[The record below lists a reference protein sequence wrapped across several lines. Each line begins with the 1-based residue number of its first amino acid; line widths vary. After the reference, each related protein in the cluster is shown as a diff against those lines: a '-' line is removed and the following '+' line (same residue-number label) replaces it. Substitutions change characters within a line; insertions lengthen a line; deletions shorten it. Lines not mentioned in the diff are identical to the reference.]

1 MWQIQQEHNKN
12 LEEHRKTVE
21 EGIDSTLRFG
31 FRLVCSTAL
40 YPLEYAKTL
49 IQLGFEPIAPRPGRT
64 MFGARAMMLPNL
76 FQYGTVEDESRL
88 PAMEWSAY
96 IKSVDGFTGCFRGLG
111 PRLLGNILSSY
122 YSEKIAVVLVPKQAS
137 RFDDPYFWGSDLDY
151 DALEEYMETK
161 DGEVKHVPG
170 GVLRKAAAHV
180 CGVVISHP
188 FHVISIR
195 MMAQFIGRERIYN
208 GLFSSIKE
216 IWVHE
221 GISGFFSGLIPRLW
235 MDFLCITIT
244 TGITY
249 LFAKYVGASKTM
261 CGHVNTIA
269 HFSVTSVLYPYHVV
283 STCMTVQGSRL
294 KAGNPPMMDHYINW
308 QDCYVRLQLQGQHKR
323 GSSFFF
329 RTVGRAPVKL
339 NDSLAPYPD
348 LK

>member
-1 MWQIQQEHNKN
+1 MWEIQQQQNKN
-12 LEEHRKTVE
+12 LEEHRQTVE

-49 IQLGFEPIAPRPGRT
+49 IQLGYEPIAPRPGRT
-64 MFGARAMMLPNL
+64 LFGARAMILPNM
-76 FQYGTVEDESRL
+76 FQY
-88 PAMEWSAY
+88 AAY
-96 IKSVDGFTGCFRGLG
+96 IKSVDGFTGCFRGLC

-122 YSEKIAVVLVPKQAS
+122 YGEKLSMLLVPKPAT
-137 RFDDPYFWGSDLDY
+137 RFDDPHFWSSELDF

-161 DGEVKHVPG
+161 DGEVKYVPG
-170 GVLRKAAAHV
+170 GVLRKTAAHV

-221 GISGFFSGLIPRLW
+221 GIRGFFSGLIPRLC
-235 MDFLCITIT
+235 MDLLCITIT

-249 LFAKYVGASKTM
+249 LFAKYVGANKTM

-283 STCMTVQGSRL
+283 STCMSVQGSRL

-308 QDCYVRLQLQGQHKR
+308 RDCYVRLQLQGQHKR

-329 RTVGRAPVKL
+329 RFAGRAPAKV
-339 NDSLAPYPD
+339 NDSFAPYPD